1 MNSGQQQTRNC
12 ENAKHSWQSLSF
24 NSLRLLRYAR
34 KDGMLGLFFS
44 MLLLTSCQSLFD
56 KLEGVGKPPP
66 LAKLENPTKDY
77 AKPITWPLPESPIPA
92 KQANSLWQPGARAFF
107 RDGRAAR
114 VGDILRVKINITDQ
128 AEFDNNTTSTRS
140 DTDTVAAP
148 SLFGLQNKLKL
159 LPGSPSPSSLENINA
174 SNNLQGNVTAKRKET
189 VQTQVAA
196 SIVQVL
202 PNGNFVISGK
212 QEFLMNYDIRE
223 VSIKGIVRPQDIDSA
238 NTIDS
243 TQIAEARITYGGRGQ
258 NMDAQ
263 QKRWGSQA
271 IDAISPF

>member
-1 MNSGQQQTRNC
+1 MNRFICFIVVGLLITGCTSTLDRI
-12 ENAKHSWQSLSF
+12 NAI
-24 NSLRLLRYAR
+24 
-34 KDGMLGLFFS
+34 
-44 MLLLTSCQSLFD
+44 
-56 KLEGVGKPPP
+56 GKPPP
-66 LAKLENPTKDY
+66 LAKVENP
-77 AKPITWPLPESPIPA
+77 AAESKPITWPLPESPKPD

-128 AEFDNNTTSTRS
+128 AEFNNNTTSTRS
-140 DTDTVAAP
+140 DNADIAAP
-148 SLFGLQNKLKL
+148 VFLGLEKKLKL
-159 LPGSPSPSSLENINA
+159 LPGSPKGASLTDITA
-174 SNNLQGNVTAKRKET
+174 SNSNQGNVTAKRKET

-196 SIVQVL
+196 IITQVL

-223 VSIKGIVRPQDIDSA
+223 VSIQGVVRPQDIDSG
-238 NTIDS
+238 NTVDS

-258 NMDAQ
+258 NMDVQ

>member
-1 MNSGQQQTRNC
+1 MNRTNSI
-12 ENAKHSWQSLSF
+12 SLVI
-24 NSLRLLRYAR
+24 SL
-34 KDGMLGLFFS
+34 
-44 MLLLTSCQSLFD
+44 LLLTSCQSLFD
-56 KLEGVGKPPP
+56 KLEGIGKPPP
-66 LAKLENPTKDY
+66 LTKLENPAKDN
-77 AKPITWPLPESPIPA
+77 AKPVTWPLPESPIPV

-128 AEFDNNTTSTRS
+128 AEFDNNTTSSRS
-140 DTDTVAAP
+140 DNDSVNATTF
-148 SLFGLQNKLKL
+148 FGLEKKLKL
-159 LPGSPSPSSLENINA
+159 LPGSPSASALEKVSAN
-174 SNNLQGNVTAKRKET
+174 NNLQGNVTAKRKET

-196 SIVQVL
+196 SIIQVL